1 MVNKVILLGHVG
13 RDPEVR
19 RMDNNLTMARFTLA
33 TTERWNKDGN
43 RTEHTEW
50 HNIVM
55 WRGLAEVAEKYVR
68 KGSMLYIEGRFRSR
82 SYDDKDGI
90 KRYTT
95 EILAD
100 SMNLIGPRTEGQQ
113 SSPAQTTPQAEVSMP
128 SIETTNL
135 ESAPDD
141 LPF

>member
-13 RDPEVR
+13 RDPEIR
-19 RMDNNLTMARFTLA
+19 HMDNNLVKARFSLA
-33 TTERWNKDGN
+33 TNEWWNKDGN

-50 HNIVM
+50 FDVVM

-68 KGSMLYIEGRFRSR
+68 KGSLLYIEGRLRSR

-90 KRYTT
+90 KRYVT

-100 SMNLIGPRTEGQQ
+100 AMNLVGPRPEGGQAAPTQ
-113 SSPAQTTPQAEVSMP
+113 STPQVASMP
-128 SIETTNL
+128 PIETTGL
-135 ESAPDD
+135 DSVPDD